1 MLTIFKLI
9 ESFLLKSFHEVGLN
23 PSYYEFFT
31 VIVMFSILV
40 IVGWVSDF
48 ITKRVILTT
57 VTQLSKK
64 TETLWDDI
72 LVEKKVFHR
81 FARMSPALTFYITAP
96 FAFYKYPDMA
106 HIIQVISKSM
116 MVFIV
121 AHMLDAFLNA
131 SHSIYE
137 LNPQSKQKPIK
148 GYIQV
153 AKIIIYFV
161 CTLIIL
167 SIVFDKSLVYFFS
180 GLGALAA
187 VLLLVF
193 KDTILGLVASVQIS
207 SNNIVKIGDWITFS
221 KYNADGNVI
230 EISLNT
236 VKVQNFDK
244 TIVTIPIYALISE
257 AFQNWRG
264 MEESEGRRFKRM
276 LLFDTRSVHFCD
288 ETFIEKI
295 KVEPILH
302 TFFNLHSEE
311 ILKQTAQ
318 SSRLLHIT
326 NLGIYRKYAEYVLNN
341 HSKINQDLS
350 HFIKHGQLSE
360 NGICLEIVSFTRD
373 KAGTPYEQI
382 QAELVE
388 HLLAIA
394 SIFEL
399 TIFQKPSGYDMR
411 TV

>member
-1 MLTIFKLI
+1 MSIFKFI
-9 ESFLLKSFHEVGLN
+9 ESFLLKGFFEIGLK
-23 PSYYEFFT
+23 PMYFEFVT
-31 VIVMFSILV
+31 VIVMFSLLI
-40 IVGWVSDF
+40 IIGWIADYV
-48 ITKRVILTT
+48 TKKVILTT
-57 VTQLSKK
+57 ISQLSKK
-64 TETLWDDI
+64 TETVWDDI

-81 FARMSPALTFYITAP
+81 LARIAPALTFFLTAP
-96 FAFYKYPDMA
+96 YAFYKYPDMA
-106 HIIQVISKSM
+106 HIIQVLSKSM
-116 MVFIV
+116 IVFVIARV
-121 AHMLDAFLNA
+121 IDAFLNA

-137 LNPQSKQKPIK
+137 LNPYSKQKPIK

-153 AKIIIYFV
+153 VKIIVYFV
-161 CTLIIL
+161 CTLVIL
-167 SIVFDKSLVYFFS
+167 SIVFNKSLIYFFS

-207 SNNIVKIGDWITFS
+207 SNNMVKIGDWITFS

-288 ETFIEKI
+288 ESFIEKLQS
-295 KVEPILH
+295 EPILH
-302 TFFNLHSEE
+302 TF
-311 ILKQTAQ
+311 LKQYAKDVIQQSAQ
-318 SSRLLHIT
+318 SSRLLRLT
-326 NLGIYRKYAEYVLNN
+326 NMGIYRKYTEYVLNN
-341 HSKINQDLS
+341 HSNINQDLA

-360 NGICLEIVSFTRD
+360 NGICLEIVSFTRE
-373 KAGTPYEQI
+373 KAGVPYEQI
-382 QAELVE
+382 QAELIE

-394 SIFEL
+394 TIFEL

-411 TV
+411 SL

>member
-1 MLTIFKLI
+1 MSIFKFI
-9 ESFLLKSFHEVGLN
+9 EAYLLKGFIEIGLKQTYFELV
-23 PSYYEFFT
+23 S
-31 VIVMFSILV
+31 VLVMASVLI
-40 IVGWVSDF
+40 IVGWISDF
-48 ITKRVILTT
+48 ITRRLILST

-64 TETLWDDI
+64 TETVWDDI

-81 FARMSPALTFYITAP
+81 IARIVPYLIFFIVAP
-96 FAFYKYPDMA
+96 FAFYKYPEMA
-106 HIIQVISKSM
+106 YVIQILSKSM
-116 MVFIV
+116 MVFISARV
-121 AHMLDAFLNA
+121 LDSFLNA

-137 LNPQSKQKPIK
+137 LNPDSKQKPIK

-153 AKIIIYFV
+153 AKIIIYFI

-167 SIVFDKSLVYFFS
+167 SILFNKSLVYFFS

-207 SNNIVKIGDWITFS
+207 SNNMVKIGDWITFG

-264 MEESEGRRFKRM
+264 MEESEGRRFKRL
-276 LLFDTRSVHFCD
+276 LLFDSRSVRFCD
-288 ETFIEKI
+288 ETFIEKL
-295 KVEPILH
+295 KAEPILH
-302 TFFNLHSEE
+302 TFLHLHSDE
-311 ILKQTAQ
+311 IIKQSVV
-318 SSRLLHIT
+318 SSRLLHTT
-326 NLGIYRKYAEYVLNN
+326 NMGIYRKYTEYVLKN

-350 HFIKHGQLSE
+350 HFIRHGQLSE
-360 NGICLEIVSFTRD
+360 NGLSLEIVSFTRD
-373 KAGTPYEQI
+373 KAGVPYEQI
-382 QAELVE
+382 QSELIE

-394 SIFEL
+394 NTFEL
-399 TIFQKPSGYDMR
+399 TLFQKPSGNDMR
-411 TV
+411 IS